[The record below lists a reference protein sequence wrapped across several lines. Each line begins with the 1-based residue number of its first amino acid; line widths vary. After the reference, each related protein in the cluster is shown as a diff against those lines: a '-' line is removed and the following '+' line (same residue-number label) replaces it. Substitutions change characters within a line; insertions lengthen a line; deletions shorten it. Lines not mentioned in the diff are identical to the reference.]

1 MSWFTSKKKKDK
13 INLPKDMSPL
23 ESVTHLC
30 ALIQMADGRVEYEEK
45 QSWSNLIEKLF
56 PDFLEDRADN
66 FLTDAFKIIND
77 KQDFERDN
85 YTLAVI
91 ERIKVVLDGDQ
102 LKILTDEIS
111 ELIKSDGIIMTKE
124 IEIAKVIERE
134 LDLKI
139 NLDED

>member
-13 INLPKDMSPL
+13 INHPKDMSPL

-77 KQDFERDN
+77 KQDFDRDN

-91 ERIKVVLDGDQ
+91 ERIKVVLDGNR
-102 LKILTDEIS
+102 LKLLTDEIS

-124 IEIAKVIERE
+124 VEIAKVIERE

>member
-1 MSWFTSKKKKDK
+1 MSWFSNKNKKDE

-45 QSWSNLIEKLF
+45 LSWSSLIEKLF
-56 PDFLEDRADN
+56 PNFLKDRADS
-66 FLTDAFKIIND
+66 FLTDAFKVIND
-77 KQDFERDN
+77 KQDFERDK
-85 YTLAVI
+85 YTLEVI
-91 ERIKVVLDGDQ
+91 DRIKVVLDVNQ
-102 LKILTDEIS
+102 LKLLSDEIS

-134 LDLKI
+134 LDIKI
-139 NLDED
+139 SLDED

>member
-13 INLPKDMSPL
+13 INHPKDMSPL

-30 ALIQMADGRVEYEEK
+30 ALIQMADGRIEYEEK

-91 ERIKVVLDGDQ
+91 ERIKFVLDGNQ
-102 LKILTDEIS
+102 LKLLTDEIS

>member
-1 MSWFTSKKKKDK
+1 MSWFSSKNKRDK
-13 INLPKDMSPL
+13 VNLPRDMSPL

-30 ALIQMADGRVEYEEK
+30 ALIQMADGRIEYEEK

-56 PDFLEDRADN
+56 PDFSEDRAEN
-66 FLTDAFKIIND
+66 FLTDALKIIND

-91 ERIKVVLDGDQ
+91 DRIKAVLDGGQ
-102 LKILTDEIS
+102 LKLLSDEIS
-111 ELIKSDGIIMTKE
+111 NLIKSDGIIMTKE

-139 NLDED
+139 NLDEE

>member
-1 MSWFTSKKKKDK
+1 
-13 INLPKDMSPL
+13 MSPL

-45 QSWSNLIEKLF
+45 KSWSNLIEKLF
-56 PDFLEDRADN
+56 PDFLKNRADS
-66 FLTDAFKIIND
+66 FLTDALKIIND

-85 YTLAVI
+85 YTMAVI
-91 ERIKVVLDGDQ
+91 KRVKGVLDENQ
-102 LKILTDEIS
+102 IKLLSDEIS
-111 ELIKSDGIIMTKE
+111 DLIKSDGIIMTKE
-124 IEIAKVIERE
+124 VEIAKVIERE

>member
-1 MSWFTSKKKKDK
+1 
-13 INLPKDMSPL
+13 MSPL

-45 QSWSNLIEKLF
+45 QSWSNFIEKLF

-91 ERIKVVLDGDQ
+91 ERIKVVLDENQ
-102 LKILTDEIS
+102 LKLLTDEIS

>member
-13 INLPKDMSPL
+13 INHPKDMSPL

-45 QSWSNLIEKLF
+45 QSWGNLIEKLF
-56 PDFLEDRADN
+56 PDFLKDRADS
-66 FLTDAFKIIND
+66 FLTDALKIIND
-77 KQDFERDN
+77 KQDFKRDN

-91 ERIKVVLDGDQ
+91 ERIKVVLDGNQ
-102 LKILTDEIS
+102 LKLLTDEIS

-124 IEIAKVIERE
+124 IEIAKIIERE

>member
-1 MSWFTSKKKKDK
+1 
-13 INLPKDMSPL
+13 MSPL

-30 ALIQMADGRVEYEEK
+30 ALIQMADGQVEYEEK

-91 ERIKVVLDGDQ
+91 ERIKVVLDGNQ
-102 LKILTDEIS
+102 LKLLTDEIS

>member
-1 MSWFTSKKKKDK
+1 
-13 INLPKDMSPL
+13 MSPL

-66 FLTDAFKIIND
+66 FLTDAFKMISD

-85 YTLAVI
+85 YTPAVI
-91 ERIKVVLDGDQ
+91 KRIKVVLDGNQ
-102 LKILTDEIS
+102 LKLLTDEIS

>member
-1 MSWFTSKKKKDK
+1 
-13 INLPKDMSPL
+13 MSPL

-91 ERIKVVLDGDQ
+91 KRIKVVLDGNQ
-102 LKILTDEIS
+102 LELLSNEIS
-111 ELIKSDGIIMTKE
+111 DLIKSDGIIMTKE

>member
-1 MSWFTSKKKKDK
+1 MKKNSHGV
-13 INLPKDMSPL
+13 I
-23 ESVTHLC
+23 
-30 ALIQMADGRVEYEEK
+30 
-45 QSWSNLIEKLF
+45 LIEKLF

-85 YTLAVI
+85 YTLSVI
-91 ERIKVVLDGDQ
+91 ERIKVVLDGNQ
-102 LKILTDEIS
+102 LKLLTDEIS

-139 NLDED
+139 N

>member
-1 MSWFTSKKKKDK
+1 MSWFSSKKKKDK

-23 ESVTHLC
+23 ECVTHLC

-91 ERIKVVLDGDQ
+91 ERIKVVLDGNQ
-102 LKILTDEIS
+102 LKLLTDEIS

>member
-1 MSWFTSKKKKDK
+1 
-13 INLPKDMSPL
+13 MSPL

-66 FLTDAFKIIND
+66 FLADAFRIIND

-91 ERIKVVLDGDQ
+91 ERIKVVLDGNQ
-102 LKILTDEIS
+102 LKLLTDEIS